1 MKEINELNPINSI
14 SSESGENSGLDID
27 IETTYGSD
35 EIHEEL
41 NFEGES
47 MNEAA
52 APNVATNSPII
63 ADISS
68 EIYGAFIKILS
79 FLSQGMGSQDLFFIK
94 EGKLNTKKS
103 VGLIYSDMSKL
114 FQENNIEIIDPANA
128 VKLMSLLK
136 GGEKVLFVKDNDQYI
151 LTTMDNNEPIRS
163 ITLPVPDIP
172 ANEVINKPEI
182 GEEIVS
188 IEIPV
193 DRIEDAINAS
203 KITDS
208 NYFIFTMDDN
218 FNLLSIETQDKSYK
232 DIFKEGQGKSYKVFE
247 LMLVSKPDTFEL
259 KVFKNGDD
267 IWLKMIS
274 DIGLVEIEYLEKI
287 EELSDFDAFTL

>member
-1 MKEINELNPINSI
+1 ME
-14 SSESGENSGLDID
+14 ESGFNGITGVPGVNETETEV
-27 IETTYGSD
+27 ETTYGAE
-35 EIHEEL
+35 EIHEEIDI
-41 NFEGES
+41 S
-47 MNEAA
+47 
-52 APNVATNSPII
+52 NVAGPAVVPTVASNTPII

-114 FQENNIEIIDPANA
+114 FQDNSIEIIDPANA

-151 LTTMDNNEPIRS
+151 LTTMDSNEPVRS
-163 ITLPVPDIP
+163 ITMPVPDIP
-172 ANEVINKPEI
+172 ANEIINRPDIGKEI
-182 GEEIVS
+182 LS

-208 NYFIFTMDDN
+208 NYFICTMDDD
-218 FNLLSIETQDKSYK
+218 FNVLSIETQDKSYK

-259 KVFKNGDD
+259 KVYKNGDD